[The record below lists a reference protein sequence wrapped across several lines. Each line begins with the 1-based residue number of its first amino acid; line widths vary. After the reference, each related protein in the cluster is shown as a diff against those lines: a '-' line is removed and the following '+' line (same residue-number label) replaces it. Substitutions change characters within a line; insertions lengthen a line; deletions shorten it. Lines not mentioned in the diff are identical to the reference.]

1 MYVAGLR
8 TPKDCYG
15 GSQCVRGD
23 FYVFACSISV
33 IILLR
38 KTVLFDNEYGTVRY
52 VFVMPRTSA
61 HNLQYVWRRGTFHVV
76 EGVPGKL

>member
-1 MYVAGLR
+1 M
-8 TPKDCYG
+8 
-15 GSQCVRGD
+15 RGD

-38 KTVLFDNEYGTVRY
+38 KTVLFDNEHGTVRY

-61 HNLQYVWRRGTFHVV
+61 HNLQYVWRRRDFSCGGGGAREIVM
-76 EGVPGKL
+76 GVHI